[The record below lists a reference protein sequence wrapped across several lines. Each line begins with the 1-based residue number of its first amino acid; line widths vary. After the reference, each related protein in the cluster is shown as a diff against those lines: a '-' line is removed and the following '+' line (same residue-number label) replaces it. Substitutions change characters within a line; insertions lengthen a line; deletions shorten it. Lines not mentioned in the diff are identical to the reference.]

1 MTLAHVAPAH
11 VVSFGAAPAYLPPN
25 RFTVEPRP
33 PPPHQ
38 SSTSPAMGLRRNT
51 SWVGKSVRGQQPDES
66 APLRTNL
73 PPLGLD
79 ATSSK
84 RVVLDLGEKP
94 RTSVLT
100 AMTGYASPRRQM
112 HAGSN
117 SSPPR
122 AMIISSRTNAH
133 VNVATVL
140 SGSVAP
146 QRRHEL
152 QQRNI
157 SYPQFGPI
165 TRSPRQGPGNAWK
178 VSSIGSEQLRQE
190 QIAAFE
196 AHCMSTHFVGS
207 DSSTSLVAEERFP
220 EMEAF
225 WRKTKK
231 GQSRSSRRCATDVEE
246 DSAEP
251 AASQRKQRNAAIKA
265 AASQFHSASTSQK
278 TSALPGKQR
287 I

>member
-1 MTLAHVAPAH
+1 MTSPESESEATRGQPASHRACDNGSWLLLLPEPRTVGHRPSTETVTLAHVAPAH
-11 VVSFGAAPAYLPPN
+11 VVSFGAAYLPPN

-133 VNVATVL
+133 VNVATFL

-165 TRSPRQGPGNAWK
+165 IRSPRQGPGNAWK

-190 QIAAFE
+190 QIAAF
-196 AHCMSTHFVGS
+196 
-207 DSSTSLVAEERFP
+207 
-220 EMEAF
+220 
-225 WRKTKK
+225 
-231 GQSRSSRRCATDVEE
+231 
-246 DSAEP
+246 
-251 AASQRKQRNAAIKA
+251 
-265 AASQFHSASTSQK
+265 
-278 TSALPGKQR
+278 
-287 I
+287 